1 MIKDKDVLELC
12 LDNIKKV
19 WKELDYISDPAI
31 EDFWVC
37 VSECCS
43 NIDMEVF
50 DIFKNPSQELQDLL
64 GEEGLQLTYQLDKV
78 IEQVVWQIDYVYE
91 KGFSKTQDWLDFVS
105 HINKINSVL
114 KNVLDKHGKII

>member
-1 MIKDKDVLELC
+1 MIKDKNSSELC
-12 LDNIKKV
+12 FDNIKKV
-19 WKELDYISDPAI
+19 YKELDYISDPAI

-50 DIFKNPSQELQDLL
+50 DIFKNHSQELQDLL

-78 IEQVVWQIDYVYE
+78 IEQAIKKIDYVYE
-91 KGFSKTQDWLDFVS
+91 KGFSKTQEWLDFVDRM
-105 HINKINSVL
+105 NKIKFFL
-114 KNVLDKHGKII
+114 KDIVDKYDRY